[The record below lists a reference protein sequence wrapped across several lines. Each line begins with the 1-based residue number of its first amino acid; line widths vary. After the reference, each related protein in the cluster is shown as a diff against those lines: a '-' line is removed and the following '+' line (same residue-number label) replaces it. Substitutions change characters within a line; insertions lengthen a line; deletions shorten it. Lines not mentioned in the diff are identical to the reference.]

1 METNKEQLR
10 EMIYDIYDLGEWIME
25 TTTPFLYVKDGD
37 SDNMEEHIRV
47 MLDKLDDT
55 IVYLRS
61 KQKEL

>member
-1 METNKEQLR
+1 METNKGQIQ
-10 EMIYDIYDLGEWIME
+10 EMITNIYDVGEWMME
-25 TTTPFLYVKDGD
+25 VVGGD